1 MLACPANLWLINR
14 YHATNG
20 YGAKMSPRN
29 QSVALTESQ
38 LHVIDPT
45 NPSSALNDGVEDR
58 LHVRRR
64 AADDAQHFRR
74 RSLMLE
80 SLAQFRIAFLNFF
93 EQADV
98 LNRDDS
104 LRSKGFE

>member
-1 MLACPANLWLINR
+1 MLAYPANLWLINR

-45 NPSSALNDGVEDR
+45 NPGGALDDSIKHR
-58 LHVRRR
+58 LNVRRR
-64 AADDAQHFRR
+64 AADNAQHLGCCGLILQRF
-74 RSLMLE
+74 
-80 SLAQFRIAFLNFF
+80 AQFGVAFLDLL
-93 EQADV
+93 EQPNV
-98 LNRDDS
+98 LDS
-104 LRSKGFE
+104 NHGL

>member
-1 MLACPANLWLINR
+1 MLAYPANLWLINR

-29 QSVALTESQ
+29 QSVTLTESQ

-45 NPSSALNDGVEDR
+45 NPGRALDDSIEDR
-58 LHVRRR
+58 LHVGGRT
-64 AADDAQHFRR
+64 ADDAEHLSRGG
-74 RSLMLE
+74 LMLQG
-80 SLAQFRIAFLNFF
+80 LAQFRVTLPEFL

-98 LNRDDS
+98 
-104 LRSKGFE
+104 F